1 MYVIVTSKP
10 GLFTSTLD
18 VADAIVESY
27 QYLFYGRC
35 KAVFQL
41 ARLDAE
47 AKVCIVEDEPPH
59 TRNIVSTK
67 FLDHF
72 DTLDQARAELNHL
85 VRFGSLDA
93 VLQRCQTSDVAVG

>member
-1 MYVIVTSKP
+1 MYVILTSKP
-10 GLFTSTLD
+10 GLYTATLE
-18 VADAIVESY
+18 AEDAVVESY
-27 QYLFYGRC
+27 KYLFYGRC
-35 KAVFQL
+35 KAVFHL
-41 ARLDAE
+41 AHLDAE
-47 AKVCIVEDEPPH
+47 AKVHIVEAEPPH
-59 TRNIVSTK
+59 VHNIVSAK